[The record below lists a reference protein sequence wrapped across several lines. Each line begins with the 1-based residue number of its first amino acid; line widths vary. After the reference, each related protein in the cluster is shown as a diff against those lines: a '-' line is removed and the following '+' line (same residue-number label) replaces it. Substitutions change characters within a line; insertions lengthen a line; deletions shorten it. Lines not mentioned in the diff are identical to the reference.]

1 MAKFITVKQGEAKNL
16 TLTVT
21 DSGVA
26 VDLMGAT
33 LFFGVK
39 RQKSD
44 AAYIFSK
51 DDEDFDK
58 GQVAQGIIRVFLTAA
73 NTAQTPGPYV
83 GELKVSW
90 PGNPARVDKSSNLAL
105 IVEEAVTA

>member
-1 MAKFITVKQGEAKNL
+1 MAKFITVNQGEAKNL

-21 DSGVA
+21 DNGAA
-26 VDLMGAT
+26 VDLTTAT
-33 LFFGVK
+33 LFLGVK

-58 GQVAQGIIRVFLTAA
+58 GQASAGVVRVFLSGAD
-73 NTAQTPGPYV
+73 TAQTPGPYV

-90 PGNPARVDKSSNLAL
+90 PGNPARVDKSSNLVL
-105 IVEEAVTA
+105 IIEEAVTA